1 MNRILIEEINK
12 NKRLMNLS
20 ENNLVKLSNTSYSNV
35 NYDNDA
41 TKNDLV
47 TKALLDDIQKAA
59 DSVGIVATITTAK
72 SGHNAHV
79 KGSKRTSR
87 HMKNVAVDV
96 AILNGLGSGGASNST
111 NGNTEFRRLGNK
123 LKNALVSMGYSW
135 NRESGNDKA
144 VLWQT
149 NTGGNHY
156 NHLHISN
163 RTGVSSNI
171 NVGSEDSDTEEVT
184 STSVDSIA
192 KGKLDN
198 ILNSTFNG
206 SSIKDL
212 IGGDSFIGDLANTSS
227 PSVIGTIIKLSKM
240 MS

>member
-12 NKRLMNLS
+12 NKRLMNLL
-20 ENNLVKLSNTSYSNV
+20 ENDLVKLNNTSYSDV
-35 NYDNDA
+35 KYADR

-47 TKALLDDIQKAA
+47 SKALLDDIQNAA

-72 SGHNAHV
+72 TGHRNYV

-87 HMKNVAVDV
+87 HMKNIAVDV
-96 AILNGLGSGGASNST
+96 AILNGISAGGATNST
-111 NGNTEFRRLGNK
+111 NGNSEFRRLGNK
-123 LKNALVSMGYSW
+123 LKDALVSMGYTW

-163 RTGVSSNI
+163 RTGVSSSI
-171 NVGSEDSDTEEVT
+171 NVGSEDDDTEET
-184 STSVDSIA
+184 TPTSVASTA
-192 KGKLDN
+192 KDKLNN
-198 ILNSTFNG
+198 ILNSNLDGT
-206 SSIKDL
+206 SIKDL
-212 IGGDSFIGDLANTSS
+212 IGVGSGESS
-227 PSVIGTIIKLSKM
+227 SLEILNKLFKTISTYIS
-240 MS
+240 